1 MADLFHELAGTF
13 LMLENKQDNLTEL
26 WNMNY
31 ELFFLPQS
39 QLKRAHHVRVK
50 SIFSFIIY

>member
-1 MADLFHELAGTF
+1 
-13 LMLENKQDNLTEL
+13 MLENKQDNLTEL